1 MKKILI
7 TSLCLMSSLLLLYV
21 YAADSMMSIL
31 HAQSA
36 PVFQMPKGSKVVL
49 GKYNNREIV
58 WDIGNNDN
66 NGSYVLMSSKPIK
79 DDIAKYD
86 PTLGCST
93 VRPSGSSGR
102 PYGYACPNTLLDS
115 EIGLIALNT
124 NETALITKNFHIPT
138 YSDIQTGGVLGLG
151 VSDRA
156 FKNSVHY
163 YLNERGNYRSSVSG
177 GWPRNMMT
185 LTQGPQDFTTP
196 ETLVTSTG
204 STIAIGDKINVVYD
218 YYMNSSGGVT
228 IGKKSLR
235 PFGAI
240 DSSKIMF
247 SANTS
252 YTDGNWHNY
261 VIDTDNLNGNNE
273 LNANKLRIQSSL
285 TAFLQDVKYKNNAT
299 QKVIENSVVKLS
311 INANTGTN
319 TKISII
325 LYDEACSQIKYY
337 KMLESTRSGTNDY
350 TLDLTG
356 VAVGKY
362 QIAVIN
368 EEYDSSSQL
377 PVESS
382 MISDVLPLEIVK
394 PHKLAYTKT
403 PQSGASS
410 GKDFEFSKNV
420 NTGQIIGKI
429 TVNPQG
435 IMPLTYTVESNGD
448 NTYQNFEVDGLNNSG
463 ASNSTSLD
471 IKIKNNG
478 PDLVN
483 GGLKAGDYKFC
494 VSAVDANGDPTAAT
508 SDSKV
513 CTTFT
518 VEKTSLSVAFDD
530 PSTTKKSMTDAASAW
545 IETATATPNTGT
557 KITYS
562 KSGGYSSLIEI
573 DSETG
578 EVIYNG
584 NNVFNK
590 VTIRAT
596 ADDDPATGDD
606 NYDPAYVDKEI
617 IIYRGVNAT
626 LTPDSASSNTSVPT
640 FTASQSNV
648 KGNGLIGT
656 IQGTEGT
663 PDTIGGTQ
671 TTYRYEIINGQDSG
685 MFQITTSSNKGT
697 IKVKA
702 GSELGVGSYHF
713 TVRVSDQWSSKD
725 VTVTVNVGVAG
736 AENLQFY
743 ETTAAINM
751 ISQKSVTV
759 TDTGVTVFATVRG
772 SSNTNPVKY
781 SIQDGST
788 NVVEVNENTGAIT
801 IHGVGTV
808 TIVAEK
814 QGAAG
819 QADAYAELTFTVTAG
834 AQKFIYT
841 DNAGNELPKT
851 ANKYNSYEEV
861 YGRNKTFQ
869 LYTAGNPT
877 GSTVTYQLKAGSPAD
892 VISVDSNGLVHI
904 LNASLNT
911 QMGKVIVEATSHD
924 PNGNYTD

>member
-1 MKKILI
+1 
-7 TSLCLMSSLLLLYV
+7 
-21 YAADSMMSIL
+21 
-31 HAQSA
+31 
-36 PVFQMPKGSKVVL
+36 
-49 GKYNNREIV
+49 
-58 WDIGNNDN
+58 
-66 NGSYVLMSSKPIK
+66 
-79 DDIAKYD
+79 
-86 PTLGCST
+86 
-93 VRPSGSSGR
+93 
-102 PYGYACPNTLLDS
+102 
-115 EIGLIALNT
+115 
-124 NETALITKNFHIPT
+124 
-138 YSDIQTGGVLGLG
+138 
-151 VSDRA
+151 
-156 FKNSVHY
+156 
-163 YLNERGNYRSSVSG
+163 
-177 GWPRNMMT
+177 
-185 LTQGPQDFTTP
+185 
-196 ETLVTSTG
+196 
-204 STIAIGDKINVVYD
+204 
-218 YYMNSSGGVT
+218 MNSSGGVT

-924 PNGNYTD
+924 PNGNYTDKTIELPININKSNQTISFAAVTYATSGN